1 MKREDFG
8 LYSAYGLFING
19 QWRSASGGEVR
30 EVIDPTN
37 EEVIGRI
44 PVAARADLD
53 AAVDAAHN
61 AFSTWRRTSP
71 WERSNLLHRTAA
83 LVRERADDMAR
94 MMSTETGKPLAQAR
108 GELNDAADQ
117 FDWYAGETQRIYGQ
131 TFQARVPE
139 VRMQVRF
146 EPVGVVAAFSAWN
159 FPALLPAR
167 KIAAALGAGC
177 TVVVKPASE
186 AAGCCMALVQ
196 ALHDAGMPPG
206 TVNLVTGDSGFISE
220 VLVGSPKVAKITLT
234 GSSAVGRKMLHLA
247 AEGIK
252 RVSMEL
258 GGHAP
263 VLVFEDADV
272 EAAAEQ
278 CARFKYRN
286 CGQVCASP
294 SRFFVH
300 ESGYGRFVERFAMV
314 ARSLKVGPGLLAE
327 TEVGPMAN
335 RRGLVHAQSLIAN
348 ALDSGARLVFGGERP
363 QGLGTKGYYLAPTVL
378 ADVPQSARIMQD
390 EPFAPVA
397 PIASF
402 ASFDEAIAL
411 ANATPYGLA
420 SYLFTRSLKT
430 ATLASEAIEA
440 GMVGINELAIASAEM
455 PFGGTKDSGMGR
467 EGGSLGIRDYLEA
480 KYIKTRLSDI

>member
-1 MKREDFG
+1 MMKREDLG

-19 QWRSASGGEVR
+19 QWRAATGGALR

-37 EEVIGRI
+37 EEVIGHI
-44 PVAARADLD
+44 PVAVRADLD
-53 AAVDAAHN
+53 LAVDAAHD
-61 AFSTWRRTSP
+61 AFRSWRNTSP
-71 WERSNLLHRTAA
+71 WDRASLMHRTAS
-83 LVRERADDMAR
+83 LIRERADENAR
-94 MMSTETGKPLAQAR
+94 LMSSETGKPFAQAR

-131 TFQARVPE
+131 TFQARMPE

-186 AAGCCMALVQ
+186 AAGSCMALVQ
-196 ALHDAGMPPG
+196 AIHDAGFPPG
-206 TVNLVTGDSGFISE
+206 VVNLVTGDSGFISE
-220 VLVGSPKVAKITLT
+220 VLASSPKVAKITLT
-234 GSSAVGRKMLHLA
+234 GSSSVGRKMLHLA

-263 VLVFEDADV
+263 VLVFEDADIDL
-272 EAAAEQ
+272 AAEQ

-300 ESGYGRFVERFAMV
+300 ESGYARFTERFAEV
-314 ARSLKVGPGLLAE
+314 ARSLKVGPGFAAD
-327 TEVGPMAN
+327 TDVGPLAN

-348 ALDSGARLVFGGERP
+348 ALDCGARLVAGGQRP
-363 QGLGTKGYYLAPTVL
+363 QGLGSKGYYLAPTVL
-378 ADVPQSARIMQD
+378 ADVPQIARIMQD

-402 ASFDEAIAL
+402 SNFDEAIAL
-411 ANATPYGLA
+411 ANSTPYGLA

-430 ATLASEAIEA
+430 ATLASEGIEA
-440 GMVGINELAIASAEM
+440 GMVGVNELAIASAEM

-467 EGGSLGIRDYLEA
+467 EGGALGIRDYLEA
-480 KYIKTRLSDI
+480 KYIKTRF

>member
-1 MKREDFG
+1 MRRDDLG
-8 LYSAYGLFING
+8 LYSDYGLYIGG
-19 QWRSASGGEVR
+19 QWRHAQDGGAR
-30 EVIDPTN
+30 EVIDPAS
-37 EEVIGRI
+37 EEVIGWL
-44 PVAARADLD
+44 PLVTQADLD
-53 AAVDAAHN
+53 AALASAQQG
-61 AFSTWRRTSP
+61 FLQWRRTSP
-71 WERSNLLHRTAA
+71 WERAAVLHRTAA
-83 LVRERADDMAR
+83 LIRERVEATAR
-94 MMSTETGKPLAQAR
+94 LMSIETGKPLAQAR
-108 GELNDAADQ
+108 GELGDAADQ

-131 TFQARVPE
+131 TVPSRHPE
-139 VRMQVRF
+139 VRLQVRF

-159 FPALLPAR
+159 FPALLPSR

-177 TVVVKPASE
+177 AIVVKPASE
-186 AAGCCMALVQ
+186 AAGSCMAVVQ
-196 ALHDAGMPPG
+196 ALHDAGVPAG
-206 TVNLVTGDSGFISE
+206 VVNLVTGDSGFISE
-220 VLVGSPKVAKITLT
+220 VLVRSPLVAKISLT
-234 GSSAVGRKMLHLA
+234 GSTTVGRRMLQLA

-272 EAAAEQ
+272 AAAAEQ

-300 ESGYGRFVERFAMV
+300 ESVYPAFVERFAAV
-314 ARSLKVGPGLLAE
+314 ARSLKVGHGLDPS
-327 TEVGPMAN
+327 TDVGPMAN
-335 RRGLVHAQSLIAN
+335 RRGLAHARALIDD
-348 ALDSGARLVFGGERP
+348 ALSHGARLVAGGDRP
-363 QGLGTKGYYLAPTVL
+363 ACLPGGKGYYLAPTVL
-378 ADVPQSARIMQD
+378 ADVSQAARIMQD

-397 PIASF
+397 PIAPF

-455 PFGGTKDSGMGR
+455 PFGGVKESGIGR
-467 EGGSLGIRDYLEA
+467 EGGSLGLRDYLEP
-480 KYIKTRLSDI
+480 KFIKTRL